1 MSFLRG
7 FKISTRLTV
16 SYVTLLVLL
25 IFISVLAITT
35 LKQSSSFSQKLIT
48 HDVAQGMVSADVQH
62 LAQASAITLL
72 LILNNQD
79 RDERVALYKE
89 LDQYNAKL
97 DEILNTMAMRDGEM
111 LNQQLANIVKLRAN
125 YSKAFLKTVDF
136 VEWDPES
143 ALTEFNEN
151 TNPALKALLGAIQT
165 YISDQNQKTLDSFEQ
180 IKTNSAQSITLMTG
194 LSLIAVVIGVLL
206 ALFVSRSIV
215 RPIRNAVVIAKR
227 MSKGDLRFD
236 EKIVGKDEVSELSA
250 AFSMMSHE
258 LSALISTICG
268 SAMQVQ
274 DSSQSLDNSVEQM
287 ANVAGTQL
295 KAVSSIADTVSH
307 FSAQSAQAAQTTSQA
322 REQAENA
329 KQLAATGQ
337 QLIAQATKDFDV
349 ISNSIESSAQS
360 VDTLK
365 ERSVAVRHLVTT
377 VREIAEQTNLLA
389 LNAAIEAAR
398 AGETGRGFSVVAD
411 EVRNLASRTET
422 ATSEINTVIDA
433 MEQETETSVQRISNG
448 RNELE
453 AGILL
458 IGEMVEPL
466 NALNDGA
473 KASVEQLNL
482 LSDAVASQANDSE
495 QIDQEVQRIKE
506 MATDNQ
512 GSIIEVSDI
521 TSNLGGL
528 SQTLESNVSKFSLA
542 QDH

>member
-35 LKQSSSFSQKLIT
+35 LKQSSNFSEKLIT

-72 LILNNQD
+72 LILNNEK
-79 RDERVALYKE
+79 REERILLYKE
-89 LDQYNAKL
+89 LDEYNAKL
-97 DEILNTMAMRDGEM
+97 DDILNALAMHDGEM
-111 LNQQLANIVKLRAN
+111 VNQQLANIVKLRAT
-125 YSKAFLKTVDF
+125 YSKTFLTTVDF

-151 TNPALKALLGAIQT
+151 TNPALKALLSAIQS
-165 YISDQNQKTLDSFEQ
+165 YIVEQNQATLDSFEQ
-180 IKTNSAQSITLMTG
+180 IKTKSSQSISLTAG
-194 LSLIAVVIGVLL
+194 LSIAAVIIGILL
-206 ALFVSRSIV
+206 AFFVSRSIV
-215 RPIRNAVVIAKR
+215 NPIRNAVLTAKR
-227 MSKGDLRFD
+227 MSKGDLRFS
-236 EKIVGKDEVSELSA
+236 EKVIGKDEVSELTV
-250 AFSMMSHE
+250 AFSMMSHD

-274 DSSQSLDNSVEQM
+274 DSSQSLDNSVDQM
-287 ANVAGTQL
+287 ASVAGTQL
-295 KAVSSIADTVSH
+295 QALSSIAESVGH
-307 FSAQSAQAAQTTSQA
+307 FSAQSSQAAQTTSQA

-337 QLIAQATKDFDV
+337 QLIARATKDFDI
-349 ISNSIESSAQS
+349 ISTSIESSAQS

-422 ATSEINTVIDA
+422 ATAEINAVIDA
-433 MEQETETSVQRISNG
+433 MEQETETSVQRISHG
-448 RNELE
+448 RTELE

-482 LSDAVASQANDSE
+482 LSDAVASQADNSA
-495 QIDQEVQRIKE
+495 QIDNEVQLIKE
-506 MATDNQ
+506 MATNNQ
-512 GSIIEVSDI
+512 GSIVEVSEI
-521 TSNLGGL
+521 TGNLGGL
-528 SQTLESNVSKFSLA
+528 SQALEGNVSKFSLA
-542 QDH
+542 DHD

>member
-35 LKQSSSFSQKLIT
+35 LKQSSSFSEKLIT

-72 LILNNQD
+72 LILNNEN
-79 RDERVALYKE
+79 REERVLLYKE
-89 LDQYNAKL
+89 LDQYNAQL
-97 DEILNTMAMRDGEM
+97 DAILNNLAMRDGEM
-111 LNQQLANIVKLRAN
+111 VNQQLANIVKLRAD

-143 ALTEFNEN
+143 ALTEFNQN
-151 TNPALKALLGAIQT
+151 TNPALKALLGAIQS
-165 YISDQNQKTLDSFEQ
+165 YISEQNQATLNSFHQ
-180 IKTNSAQSITLMTG
+180 IKANSAQSITLTAG
-194 LSLIAVVIGVLL
+194 LSIAAVVIGILL

-215 RPIRNAVVIAKR
+215 KPIREAVVIAKR
-227 MSKGDLRFD
+227 MSKGDLRFS
-236 EKIVGKDEVSELSA
+236 EEIIGKDEVSELSR
-250 AFSMMSHE
+250 AFAMMSHE
-258 LSALISTICG
+258 LSALISSICG

-274 DSSQSLDNSVEQM
+274 DSSQSLDNSVERM
-287 ANVAGTQL
+287 ASVAGTQL
-295 KAVSSIADTVSH
+295 QAVSSIAESVGH
-307 FSAQSAQAAQTTSQA
+307 FSEQSSQAAATTSQA

-329 KQLAATGQ
+329 KELAATGQ
-337 QLIAQATKDFDV
+337 QLIAKATKEFDV
-349 ISNSIESSAQS
+349 ISSSIESSAQS

-422 ATSEINTVIDA
+422 ATSEINAVIDA
-433 MEQETETSVQRISNG
+433 MEQETEISVQRISHG
-448 RNELE
+448 RAELE
-453 AGILL
+453 AGIVL
-458 IGEMVEPL
+458 ISEMVEPL

-473 KASVEQLNL
+473 RASVEQLNL
-482 LSDAVASQANDSE
+482 LSGAVASQADDSA
-495 QIDQEVQRIKE
+495 QIDNEVQLIKE
-506 MATDNQ
+506 MATNNQ
-512 GSIIEVSDI
+512 GSIVEVSQI
-521 TSNLGGL
+521 TGNLGGL
-528 SQTLESNVSKFSLA
+528 SQTLEGNVSKFSLA
-542 QDH
+542 DHA